1 MNDVMRERLQQ
12 AGAVVCLVG
21 GLILLYWNADF
32 GNKDQA
38 LSNALGLYMAGKG
51 LFLLGVSGSAGA
63 GKKAA

>member
-21 GLILLYWNADF
+21 GLMLLYWNSDF
-32 GNKDQA
+32 SNKDQA
-38 LSNALGLYMAGKG
+38 LSNALGLYMAGTG
-51 LFLLGVSGSAGA
+51 LFLFGVSGSAGA